1 MALTNEERR
10 ALALAEVR
18 HARPAGQ
25 IALATIELSHPA
37 LAEPARV
44 VCDNHALTA
53 RLETGDVVEFT
64 AVAFTAVPPAQSE
77 TRWPQ
82 IDLRIDGAAALIE
95 EKLEQALAVD
105 APIEVTFRE
114 YVRDDAMEGPARV
127 ISGLELDKTDTDDL
141 SVRGTAG
148 FAGLDARFGLTYDP
162 AEYPGVR

>member
-1 MALTNEERR
+1 MPRCATRDRQGRSPWPRSSCRIPHSPSPR
-10 ALALAEVR
+10 ASS
-18 HARPAGQ
+18 
-25 IALATIELSHPA
+25 ATITHWRRGWRQA
-37 LAEPARV
+37 
-44 VCDNHALTA
+44 T
-53 RLETGDVVEFT
+53 
-64 AVAFTAVPPAQSE
+64 AQSE